1 MFELR
6 AAVRGIL
13 LPVAS
18 AREVEFL
25 AEVTR
30 LLDVAGVTEHKASWT
45 ALQLRRWKLDGA
57 PTPQFRAFIR
67 DLLFLA
73 DRDPVTFMFDSI
85 EGPNGRAYQN
95 AARLASASF
104 FDLHTSLVL
113 AHLLDHDSARQI
125 LSHSGMIARLAVE
138 ERMTASEISRLI
150 AVRDNRFSLNWRAVQ
165 AILTKFGCA
174 PALTLPASSEVFDDD
189 TSAEPELFGD
199 LDIEGGI
206 ERVAQV
212 AKDLGCAGDF
222 SAWLSDL
229 FINDVHHPYLLL
241 LHYQLLIQAKF
252 DHAVTYAYEFK
263 PRGQIA
269 DWLTEKYIASGI
281 PVAKNAFLNNAK
293 ATLRFDQVWVTG
305 RTDSPRSATALAN
318 ILETIENLGSLAK
331 DELAA
336 QIRGLLHR
344 YIRVESER
352 NKGEIPNKIPLLS
365 GAQATTL
372 LHATGHGN
380 TGTTGILEQRLV
392 DCYGLLHHTPADGW
406 TSKGLRDSVF
416 AANTFRKKFGDVE
429 FERPIRP
436 DPEIVAY
443 ESHGGRLT
451 LPYVLDHLDSFASVL
466 AAREDE
472 LTSIA
477 PLADWRLEVVFV
489 AHVFEGALPA
499 FRVVR
504 GLNVVL
510 RYVTFAAA
518 SVELTAANALVPVN
532 AHIVDALNNGFIHP
546 KVRQRALGMIA
557 LGGP

>member
-1 MFELR
+1 MTFDLR

-18 AREVEFL
+18 AREAEFL

-30 LLDVAGVTEHKASWT
+30 LLNLTGVTEDKANWI
-45 ALQLRRWKLDGA
+45 ALQLRRWKRDGA
-57 PTPQFRAFIR
+57 PTAQFRAFIR

-73 DRDPVTFMFDSI
+73 DRDPVTFIFDSI
-85 EGPNGRAYQN
+85 EGPNGAAYQN

-104 FDLHTSLVL
+104 FDLHASLVA

-138 ERMTASEISRLI
+138 EKMTASEISRLI

-165 AILTKFGCA
+165 AMLTKFGCA
-174 PALTLPASSEVFDDD
+174 PALTLLASNEVYDDD
-189 TSAEPELFGD
+189 TSTEPALFGD

-212 AKDLGCAGDF
+212 AKSLGCAGDF

-229 FINDVHHPYLLL
+229 FINDIHHPYLLL
-241 LHYQLLIQAKF
+241 LHYQLLIQAKY

-263 PRGQIA
+263 PRGQVA
-269 DWLTEKYIASGI
+269 DWLTEKYIASGV

-352 NKGEIPNKIPLLS
+352 NRGDIPNRVPVLTEL
-365 GAQATTL
+365 QATAL
-372 LHATGHGN
+372 LTATGLGN

-392 DCYGLLHHTPADGW
+392 DCYGLLQHAAADGW
-406 TSKGLRDSVF
+406 TPKGLRDSVF

-429 FERPIRP
+429 FERPVRP
-436 DPEIVAY
+436 APEIVAY

-472 LTSIA
+472 LASIA
-477 PLADWRLEVVFV
+477 PLADWRFEVVFI
-489 AHVFEGALPA
+489 AHVFDAALPA
-499 FRVVR
+499 SHVVR
-504 GLNVVL
+504 GLNVAL
-510 RYVTFAAA
+510 RYITFSAA
-518 SVELTAANALVPVN
+518 SQELIAANALASIN
-532 AHIVDALNNGFIHP
+532 ANMQAPLNSGFIHP
-546 KVRQRALGMIA
+546 TVRQRALAMIA
-557 LGGP
+557 A